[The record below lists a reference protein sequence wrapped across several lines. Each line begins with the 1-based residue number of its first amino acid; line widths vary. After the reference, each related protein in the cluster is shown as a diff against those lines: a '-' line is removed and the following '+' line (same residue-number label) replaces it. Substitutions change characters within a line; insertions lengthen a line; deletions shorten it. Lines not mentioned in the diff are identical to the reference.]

1 MPDTMPYTVTGTLLT
16 TINTALTEVDTV
28 SQSEFMP
35 SITTAA
41 VACLA
46 VPFSYQAIGNWE
58 TLGGDMRIVHRVQ
71 LEFWV
76 KHINGKAA
84 TTAEYAMNVGTK
96 AMRALIDAD
105 GTGYELDY
113 ESMEYS
119 VDANPVTV
127 NNFPWVVGTLTVGI
141 VTTLE

>member
-1 MPDTMPYTVTGTLLT
+1 MADVMPSTVIATLLT

-28 SQSEFMP
+28 SQADFMP
-35 SITTAA
+35 AITTGA

-58 TLGGDMRIVHRVQ
+58 TLGGSLRIVHRIQ

-76 KHINGKAA
+76 KHVNGKAA

-105 GTGYELDY
+105 GSGYELDY
-113 ESMEYS
+113 ESMEYA

-127 NNFPWVVGTLTVGI
+127 NNLPWVVGTLTVGI

>member
-1 MPDTMPYTVTGTLLT
+1 MPDTMPYTVAGTLLS
-16 TINTALTEVDTV
+16 TINTALTEVDVV

-35 SITTAA
+35 SITTNG

-46 VPFSYQAIGNWE
+46 VPLGYQAIGTWE
-58 TLGGDMRIVHRVQ
+58 TLGGTLRIVHRIQ

-76 KHINGKAA
+76 KHVNGKAA

-96 AMRALIDAD
+96 AMRALIDGD

-113 ESMEYS
+113 ESMEYA

-127 NNFPWVVGTLTVGI
+127 NNLPWIVGNLTVGV